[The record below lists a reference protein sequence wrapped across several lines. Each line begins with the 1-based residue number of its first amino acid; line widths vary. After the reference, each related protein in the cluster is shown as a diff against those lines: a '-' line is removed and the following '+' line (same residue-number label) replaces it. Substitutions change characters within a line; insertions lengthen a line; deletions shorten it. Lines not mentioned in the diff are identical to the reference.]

1 MTIPVVDRFE
11 VFLEGEGDLS
21 VSLLVPL
28 VAADLRFRLEVE
40 EGLDAAES
48 VLEATGPSPAEI
60 EPLLPPVTP
69 VFMSG
74 LGHALKMMNE
84 NEYHVKSNGKSAVLL
99 KIVDWYRAQVSKR
112 CVEV

>member
-28 VAADLRFRLEVE
+28 VGADLRFRLEEE

-48 VLEATGPSPAEI
+48 VLEATGPSSAEI

-84 NEYHVKSNGKSAVLL
+84 NEYHIKSNRKSAVLL
-99 KIVDWYRAQVSKR
+99 QIVDW
-112 CVEV
+112 